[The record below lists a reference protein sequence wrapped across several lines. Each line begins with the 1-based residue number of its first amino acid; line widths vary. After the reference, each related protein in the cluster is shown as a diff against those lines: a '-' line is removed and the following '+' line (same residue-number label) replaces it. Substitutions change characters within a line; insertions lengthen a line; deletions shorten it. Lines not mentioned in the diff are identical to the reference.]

1 MKKFNLPV
9 ILLNGIV
16 LLPNNTL
23 KLEFDNKKSN
33 NNVIEMSL
41 SFHDNYILVI
51 SEYKKNKTKIGVLSK
66 LENILQLPN
75 GNTRVDLRG
84 IRRVNVIEFLN
95 MDTDEPLES
104 IVSEIEPQKIDNEI
118 LIINKLKKELKK
130 IVQIVPYISNS
141 FLNIVEKETNLD
153 KFTDL
158 VVSNITNDK
167 ERLLE
172 YLNNTNSLSRAEM
185 LLKDNVI

>member
-95 MDTDEPLES
+95 MDTDESLES

-118 LIINKLKKELKK
+118 LIINKFKK
-130 IVQIVPYISNS
+130 
-141 FLNIVEKETNLD
+141 
-153 KFTDL
+153 DL
-158 VVSNITNDK
+158 
-167 ERLLE
+167 
-172 YLNNTNSLSRAEM
+172 
-185 LLKDNVI
+185 

>member
-51 SEYKKNKTKIGVLSK
+51 S
-66 LENILQLPN
+66 
-75 GNTRVDLRG
+75 
-84 IRRVNVIEFLN
+84 
-95 MDTDEPLES
+95 
-104 IVSEIEPQKIDNEI
+104 
-118 LIINKLKKELKK
+118 
-130 IVQIVPYISNS
+130 
-141 FLNIVEKETNLD
+141 
-153 KFTDL
+153 
-158 VVSNITNDK
+158 
-167 ERLLE
+167 
-172 YLNNTNSLSRAEM
+172 
-185 LLKDNVI
+185 